1 MQNKIPQFG
10 QALPLGTKLGDYI
23 IEEVLGRGGFGIT
36 YCALDTKLNRKVVI
50 KESFPRRVSLRDA
63 TNVNVCPSHPDEEGL
78 AEYQKTLKKFLDEAR
93 TVAALD
99 HPGIVRVLEFRE
111 ANGTAYFVM
120 PFVEGRS
127 FAQVI
132 KSTQAAGG
140 HFSQEEIIELLK
152 KILRSLKYLHGR
164 QVFHRDIKPDNILI
178 TESFDPILIDL
189 GGASSAKSEESITV
203 IESAGYT
210 PLEQLNRKGKIGAWT
225 DLYALGAAFSL
236 AISGKKIP
244 NAVERVGD
252 DPWVPL
258 ADIDRVRPHYSSW
271 LLRSIDKAVE
281 MNVSAR
287 HQSATEWLDLIDKE
301 QDQQSK
307 ELDSGRVLASEMA
320 DLDLCDATEQHEC
333 GEQESISESRASHP
347 ERKLEVDG
355 ETDSSCRYS
364 SSENAKTA
372 SLPLRE
378 EILRWV
384 FLLPGVF
391 LGSGIVHYLAK
402 ILNFFS
408 SRASGNDTWG
418 DLIIHSIFASL
429 AYGASGVYCAYIIA
443 PRAKNIVAIVFAV
456 LIFIPSVYCL
466 VVDMKQSQWIM
477 VLEMI
482 FINVGSIWVA
492 VIARNG
498 ELE

>member
-1 MQNKIPQFG
+1 
-10 QALPLGTKLGDYI
+10 
-23 IEEVLGRGGFGIT
+23 
-36 YCALDTKLNRKVVI
+36 
-50 KESFPRRVSLRDA
+50 
-63 TNVNVCPSHPDEEGL
+63 
-78 AEYQKTLKKFLDEAR
+78 
-93 TVAALD
+93 
-99 HPGIVRVLEFRE
+99 
-111 ANGTAYFVM
+111 M

-281 MNVSAR
+281 MNV
-287 HQSATEWLDLIDKE
+287 
-301 QDQQSK
+301 
-307 ELDSGRVLASEMA
+307 
-320 DLDLCDATEQHEC
+320 
-333 GEQESISESRASHP
+333 
-347 ERKLEVDG
+347 
-355 ETDSSCRYS
+355 
-364 SSENAKTA
+364 
-372 SLPLRE
+372 
-378 EILRWV
+378 
-384 FLLPGVF
+384 
-391 LGSGIVHYLAK
+391 
-402 ILNFFS
+402 
-408 SRASGNDTWG
+408 
-418 DLIIHSIFASL
+418 
-429 AYGASGVYCAYIIA
+429 
-443 PRAKNIVAIVFAV
+443 
-456 LIFIPSVYCL
+456 
-466 VVDMKQSQWIM
+466 
-477 VLEMI
+477 
-482 FINVGSIWVA
+482 
-492 VIARNG
+492 
-498 ELE
+498 